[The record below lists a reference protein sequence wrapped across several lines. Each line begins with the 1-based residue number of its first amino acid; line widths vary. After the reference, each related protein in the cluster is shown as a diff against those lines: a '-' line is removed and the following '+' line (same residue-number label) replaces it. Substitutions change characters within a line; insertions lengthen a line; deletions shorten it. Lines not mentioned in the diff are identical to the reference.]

1 MDFRQI
7 EYFAEVARRGSFL
20 KGAAA
25 LGLTQP
31 ALSRQVALLERE
43 LDCRLFDRGR
53 SGVVLTSEGE
63 TLLGRATELFD
74 LWTQIRLSVDPRRE
88 SWEKSYSVCA
98 GGTMAAYVLP
108 RLLAKIRRR
117 HGVQFRVMEVD
128 AAEAIDLLVS
138 GRVDLGIVTAP
149 FSHPSLNVIPMMRDE
164 IVPVVPGTE
173 RSRARMSLS
182 AFLRKDF
189 VLYHPA
195 SAVRRLV
202 DARIRTLAPG
212 SDMSIAME
220 LRTVDSVVRSVEA
233 GLGAGFVS
241 RLALTSRLHVI
252 PIRELHIEREFVIA
266 HRKSRKGLGTLL
278 GELQKGARTTGKG
291 TRV

>member
-7 EYFAEVARRGSFL
+7 EYFAEIARRGSFL

-31 ALSRQVALLERE
+31 ALSRQIALLERE
-43 LDCRLFDRGR
+43 LECRLFDRGR
-53 SGVVLTSEGE
+53 SGVALTSEGE
-63 TLLGRATELFD
+63 RLLGRVTELLD
-74 LWTQIRLSVDPRRE
+74 LWTQVRSSVDPRQER
-88 SWEKSYSVCA
+88 WEKSYSLCA

-108 RLLAKIRRR
+108 RLLARIRRR
-117 HGVQFRVMEVD
+117 HGVQFQVVEVD
-128 AAEAIDLLVS
+128 AAEAVDLLTS

-149 FSHPSLNVIPMMRDE
+149 VSHTALNVLPWMRDE
-164 IVPVVPGTE
+164 IVPVVP
-173 RSRARMSLS
+173 RSEPSRRMNLAS
-182 AFLRKDF
+182 FLKRDF

-202 DARIRTLAPG
+202 DNRIRSLLPG
-212 SDMSIAME
+212 TELRAAME

-241 RLALTSRLHVI
+241 RFALTPKLRVV
-252 PIRELHIEREFVIA
+252 PIRELHVEREFVVA
-266 HRKSRKGLGTLL
+266 HRKSRTGLGALL
-278 GELQKGARTTGKG
+278 RELQQHQPG
-291 TRV
+291 